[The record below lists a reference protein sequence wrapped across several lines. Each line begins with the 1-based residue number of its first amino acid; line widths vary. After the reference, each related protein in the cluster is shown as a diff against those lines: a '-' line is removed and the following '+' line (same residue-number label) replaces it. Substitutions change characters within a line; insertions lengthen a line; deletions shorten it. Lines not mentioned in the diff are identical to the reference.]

1 MDFDQVPR
9 GALIAGISGV
19 LLFIF
24 MFFSWFGAG
33 TAEVVTPAG
42 GIEIDFGEVPGAD
55 TTFNAWQSFDFID
68 LVLLAAVIV
77 AVGLLVMSAMGTS
90 VNLPVAASAITAGV
104 GLLAT
109 LLVLYRIIDP
119 PGEADREFGVFLGL
133 LACGGITIGGWLAMQ
148 EEGTSFS
155 DLGGGYGG
163 GTGYRDPGAGYAD
176 PGAQQPPAQQPPLA
190 GGQAPPPPPPPASG
204 SQPPPPPPPAQ

>member
-1 MDFDQVPR
+1 MDFDRVPR

-42 GIEIDFGEVPGAD
+42 GVEIDFGEVPGAD

-77 AVGLLVMSAMGTS
+77 SVGLLVMSAMGTS
-90 VNLPVAASAITAGV
+90 VNLPVAASAITAGI
-104 GLLAT
+104 GALAT

-119 PGEADREFGVFLGL
+119 PGDADREFGVFLGL
-133 LACGGITIGGWLAMQ
+133 LACAGITIGGWLSMQ

-155 DLGGGYGG
+155 DLGGGGG
-163 GTGYRDPGAGYAD
+163 GYSDPNYAD
-176 PGAQQPPAQQPPLA
+176 PATQGHPPAQQPPAQQPPPPPA
-190 GGQAPPPPPPPASG
+190 GGSQAPPPPPPPAR
-204 SQPPPPPPPAQ
+204 

>member
-1 MDFDQVPR
+1 MDFDRVPR

-77 AVGLLVMSAMGTS
+77 SVGLLVMSAMGTS
-90 VNLPVAASAITAGV
+90 INLPVAASAITAGI
-104 GLLAT
+104 GALAT
-109 LLVLYRIIDP
+109 LLVLYRIVDP
-119 PGEADREFGVFLGL
+119 PGDADREFGVFLGL
-133 LACGGITIGGWLAMQ
+133 LACAGITIGGWLSMQ

-155 DLGGGYGG
+155 DFGSGGGGY
-163 GTGYRDPGAGYAD
+163 TDPDYAD
-176 PGAQQPPAQQPPLA
+176 RGAQPAAPAHQPPPAPPPA
-190 GGQAPPPPPPPASG
+190 GGGQAPPPPPPPAH
-204 SQPPPPPPPAQ
+204 

>member
-55 TTFNAWQSFDFID
+55 TTFNAWQAFDFID
-68 LVLLAAVIV
+68 LVLLAAVI
-77 AVGLLVMSAMGTS
+77 ASVGLLVMSAMGTS
-90 VNLPVAASAITAGV
+90 VNLPVAASAITT
-104 GLLAT
+104 GLGLIAT

-119 PGEADREFGVFLGL
+119 PGGADREIGVYLGL
-133 LACGGITIGGWLAMQ
+133 LACVGITIGGWLAMQ
-148 EEGTSFS
+148 EEGTTFG
-155 DLGGGYGG
+155 DLGGGYTGTGGYTDPAGG
-163 GTGYRDPGAGYAD
+163 GYTDPAHT
-176 PGAQQPPAQQPPLA
+176 PQS
-190 GGQAPPPPPPPASG
+190 GQAPSHQGSPPPAEG
-204 SQPPPPPPPAQ
+204 SQPPPPPAR

>member
-1 MDFDQVPR
+1 MDFDRVPR

-19 LLFIF
+19 LLFIS

-55 TTFNAWQSFDFID
+55 TTFNAWQAFDFID

-77 AVGLLVMSAMGTS
+77 SVGLLVMSAMGTS
-90 VNLPVAASAITAGV
+90 VNLPVAASAITAGI
-104 GLLAT
+104 GALAT

-119 PGEADREFGVFLGL
+119 PGDADREFGVFLGL
-133 LACGGITIGGWLAMQ
+133 LACAGITVGGWLSMQ

-155 DLGGGYGG
+155 DLGGGGG
-163 GTGYRDPGAGYAD
+163 GYNDPNYAD
-176 PGAQQPPAQQPPLA
+176 PGTQPAAPAQQPPPQSA
-190 GGQAPPPPPPPASG
+190 GGSQAPPPPPPPAR
-204 SQPPPPPPPAQ
+204 

>member
-1 MDFDQVPR
+1 MDFDRVPR

-77 AVGLLVMSAMGTS
+77 SVGLLVMSAMGTS
-90 VNLPVAASAITAGV
+90 INLPVAASAITAGI
-104 GLLAT
+104 GALAT
-109 LLVLYRIIDP
+109 LLVLYRIVDP
-119 PGEADREFGVFLGL
+119 PGDADREFGVFLGL
-133 LACGGITIGGWLAMQ
+133 LACAGITIGGWLSMQ

-155 DLGGGYGG
+155 DLGGGGG
-163 GTGYRDPGAGYAD
+163 GYTDPNYAD
-176 PGAQQPPAQQPPLA
+176 PAAQPAAPAQQPPPPPA
-190 GGQAPPPPPPPASG
+190 GGSQAPPPPPPPA
-204 SQPPPPPPPAQ
+204 P